1 MWCTCSCSNKDMCSS
16 LIPQRLSAASDHFWW
31 LGIDGITSWSSYWLD
46 ELDLACII
54 SGCSPLPEGARA
66 WRFLVSWS
74 CSMGALVASC
84 PMDKGSLILFVGSE
98 VPDLSLK
105 EQLRWH

>member
-1 MWCTCSCSNKDMCSS
+1 
-16 LIPQRLSAASDHFWW
+16 
-31 LGIDGITSWSSYWLD
+31 
-46 ELDLACII
+46 
-54 SGCSPLPEGARA
+54 
-66 WRFLVSWS
+66 
-74 CSMGALVASC
+74 MGALVASC